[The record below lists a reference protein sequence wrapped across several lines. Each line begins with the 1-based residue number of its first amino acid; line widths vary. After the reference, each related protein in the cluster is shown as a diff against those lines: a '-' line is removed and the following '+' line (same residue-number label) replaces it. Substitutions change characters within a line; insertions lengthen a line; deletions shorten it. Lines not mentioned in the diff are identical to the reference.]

1 MYKNLPLK
9 PLHLQKIMNVKIKTC
24 QSLFFLAMVMIGSTA
39 MAQDSKKLVEAQ
51 KLYAIK
57 NFDKALPLFLGAI
70 QSGEKDPLVYYQ
82 TGTCYQK
89 AQNIDDQVKAIP
101 YFEQALKERKGL
113 PSTLPYDLGQLYL
126 KNEQLDK
133 ALETLTAYKNTVK
146 TDPKA
151 KANVDRS
158 LEICHNAIALM
169 SVPRNF
175 TVHGFPG
182 SVNTPF
188 TEYNPTVS
196 ADESVIAFTALR
208 PNTGRTRSA
217 DKFIEEVYVSYNK
230 AGAWSNPVVIPIS
243 SEYNVG
249 TAGISPD
256 GQKMMIFIGGTTDPG
271 SLYQITKDGDS
282 WSKPSLLA
290 GSINSPALETTCSI
304 TPNGKTIYFA
314 SDRNGGKGGLDI
326 WKTELKADGK
336 WSLPANLGPEVN
348 TAANEDAPFIHPDQ
362 KTLFFTSD
370 GHNTMGGNDIFKS
383 NLVNGKWT
391 KPENMGY
398 PVNTTA
404 NDNYFTLLADGK
416 RAYFSSDR
424 KGGQGAQ
431 DIYYID
437 MPENATTVPLTMLK
451 GRILNAETGKPI
463 PTKMYVIERDSKKEV
478 EFVYDPDPKTGD
490 YLIILPP
497 SKNYDIVIESEG
509 FLPYTL
515 NVNIPNQDY
524 FYELYQ
530 QITLK
535 TIKQFDVV
543 VGQEVLVK
551 NAFYDTQQN
560 VKTDLRKTHES
571 QLVKSGTVDPY
582 DMMLDLMAS
591 NDKEGIDYLVSLIE
605 HQNPIE
611 SVNFNEKEN
620 SKIEVAARTYYYD
633 ESDESK
639 FEQKKVEGK
648 TVFSLPTMIVTEEAK
663 RLKDESAKSVSFDN
677 ALLAKF
683 VKVFFEQGK
692 SDLKD
697 QYNAQLNDILQALN
711 SNPGLGVE
719 ISGFASAEGTEEAN
733 RELSNKRAIAV
744 LDYFNHQGIV
754 RRRIVAKGYGAT
766 TDQTASKEEG
776 RRVEVRVVSVK

>member
-1 MYKNLPLK
+1 MM
-9 PLHLQKIMNVKIKTC
+9 IA
-24 QSLFFLAMVMIGSTA
+24 SLGFG
-39 MAQDSKKLVEAQ
+39 QDAKKLSEAQ
-51 KLYAIK
+51 RLFAIK
-57 NFDKALPLFLGAI
+57 NYEKALPLFLEAI
-70 QSGEKDPLVYYQ
+70 QSGVKDPLAHYQ
-82 TGTCYQK
+82 TGICYQK
-89 AQNIDDQVKAIP
+89 MQNIDDQVKGIQYLEKASA
-101 YFEQALKERKGL
+101 EGKGL
-113 PSTLPYDLGQLYL
+113 PPTLLFDLGQLYL

-133 ALETLTAYKNTVK
+133 ARETFTKYKDLSK
-146 TDPKA
+146 ADPKA
-151 KANVDRS
+151 KANADKA
-158 LEICHNAIALM
+158 LEICYNAIALM
-169 SVPRNF
+169 AAPRSF
-175 TVHGFPG
+175 TVHGF
-182 SVNTPF
+182 SSTVNTQY

-196 ADESVIAFTALR
+196 ADESVVAFTALR

-217 DKFIEEVYVSYNK
+217 DKFIEEVLVSYNK
-230 AGAWSNPVVIPIS
+230 SGTWSDPVVIPIS

-271 SLYQITKDGDS
+271 SLYQITKDGDG
-282 WSKPSLLA
+282 WSKASLLA

-304 TPNGKTIYFA
+304 TPDGKTIYFA

-326 WKTELKADGK
+326 WKTELKGDGK
-336 WSLPANLGPEVN
+336 WSQPVNLGPEVN

-383 NLVNGKWT
+383 ILVAGKWS

-437 MPENATTVPLTMLK
+437 MPENASTVPLTMVK
-451 GRILNAETGKPI
+451 GKILNAETGKPM
-463 PTKMYVIERDSKKEV
+463 PTKMYVIEKDTKKEV

-497 SKNYDIVIESEG
+497 AKNYDIVIESEG

-551 NAFYDTQQN
+551 NAFYDTQQD
-560 VKTDLRKTHES
+560 VKTDLRKTHEA
-571 QLVKSGTVDPY
+571 QLVKSGTVDVY

-591 NDKEGIDYLVSLIE
+591 DDKEGINYLVSLIE

-620 SKIEVAARTYYYD
+620 SKIEVASRTYYYD

-663 RLKDESAKSVSFDN
+663 RLKEESSKAVSYDKG
-677 ALLAKF
+677 LLDKF
-683 VKVFFEQGK
+683 VKIFFDQGK

-697 QYNAQLNDILQALN
+697 QYKTQLNDLMQTLKA
-711 SNPGLGVE
+711 NPGLGVE
-719 ISGFASAEGTEEAN
+719 ISGFASAEGSEEAN

-766 TDQTASKEEG
+766 KDETVSKEEG
-776 RRVEVRVVSVK
+776 RRVEVRVVAVK